1 MKDDLDK
8 YLEIV
13 DNIPRVRVAVIGDIV
28 ADIYMYGRPFKLSR
42 EAPVIIVKYEGETVV
57 PGSAGNTVNNLSR
70 LGAKVFP
77 IGLLGDDKEG
87 NCLRDYFSGE
97 GVDVSG
103 LFVSKE
109 RGTIS
114 KTRLLAGDTHA
125 SKRQVVRID
134 KETPWKMPGSM
145 ETKILNHIDEVNNKV
160 DVWIISDY
168 GYDMITPRL
177 LDKMLQIAKV
187 KTVVADSRNRI
198 CDFVG
203 ATVVAPNET
212 EAAAASGININGE
225 DDVLRAGKKLLEA
238 IGSEAVVITRGNY
251 GMALFEKTGHVE
263 NIPICGPNEV
273 TDVTGAGD
281 TVTVMLALAID
292 AGASYVQAARL
303 SNYAAGVV
311 VMKNGTATVSRLELI
326 DIITRDLRGGGAHI
340 GERNG

>member
-1 MKDDLDK
+1 MKDGLDK

-13 DNIPRVRVAVIGDIV
+13 NNLPSVSVGVIGDVV
-28 ADIYMYGRPFKLSR
+28 ADVYMYGRPFKLSR
-42 EAPVIIVKYEGETVV
+42 EAPVIVVKYEGETVV
-57 PGSAGNTVNNLSR
+57 PGSAGNAINNLSG

-77 IGLLGDDKEG
+77 IGLVGDDKEG
-87 NCLRDYFSGE
+87 NCLRDHFSSE
-97 GVDVSG
+97 GVDVTG

-145 ETKILNHIDEVNNKV
+145 ETKILNHIDEVNRKA

-168 GYDMITPRL
+168 GYDIITPKVL
-177 LDKMLQIAKV
+177 NKMLQIAKE

-203 ATVVAPNET
+203 ATVIAPNET
-212 EAAAASGININGE
+212 EAAAASGISINGE
-225 DDVLRAGKKLLEA
+225 DDVLRAGKKLLKE
-238 IGSEAVVITRGNY
+238 IGSEAVIITRGNH
-251 GMALFEKTGHVE
+251 GMTLFEKTGRVE
-263 NIPICGPNEV
+263 KIPICGPNEV

-281 TVTVMLALAID
+281 TVTVMLALAMP

-311 VMKNGTATVSRLELI
+311 VMKNGTATLSRPELI
-326 DIITRDLRGGGAHI
+326 DVITRDFRGRGK
-340 GERNG
+340 GEQDG

>member
-1 MKDDLDK
+1 MKDGLDK

-13 DNIPRVRVAVIGDIV
+13 NNLPSVSVGVIGDVV
-28 ADIYMYGRPFKLSR
+28 ADVYMYGRPFKLSR
-42 EAPVIIVKYEGETVV
+42 EAPVIVVKYEGETVV
-57 PGSAGNTVNNLSR
+57 PGSAGNAVNNLSR

-77 IGLLGDDKEG
+77 IGLVGDDKEG
-87 NCLRDYFSGE
+87 NCLRDHFSSE
-97 GVDVSG
+97 GVDVTG

-145 ETKILNHIDEVNNKV
+145 ETKILNHIDEVNRKA
-160 DVWIISDY
+160 DAWIISDY
-168 GYDMITPRL
+168 GYDIITPKVL
-177 LDKMLQIAKV
+177 NKMLQIAKE

-203 ATVVAPNET
+203 ATVIAPNET
-212 EAAAASGININGE
+212 EAAAASGISINGE
-225 DDVLRAGKKLLEA
+225 DDVLRAGKKLLKE
-238 IGSEAVVITRGNY
+238 IGSEAVIITRGNY
-251 GMALFEKTGHVE
+251 GMTLFEKTGRVE
-263 NIPICGPNEV
+263 KIPICGPNEV

-281 TVTVMLALAID
+281 TVTVMLALAMP

-311 VMKNGTATVSRLELI
+311 VMKNGTATLSRSELI
-326 DIITRDLRGGGAHI
+326 DIITRDFRGRDKGR
-340 GERNG
+340 GEQDG